1 MEVIGQKNFQYQ
13 VLIFLFLLEI
23 IGEKNFQYQVL
34 IFLFFMEVIGE
45 KILQYQVFNNSSS
58 YTQLILDYSSPSNRH
73 IIAILFIY
81 IIILPKF
88 GNCGEIRSFF

>member
-1 MEVIGQKNFQYQ
+1 MEIIGEKNFQYQ

-58 YTQLILDYSSPSNRH
+58 YTQLILDYSSPINRH
-73 IIAILFIY
+73 IIAILFKYLNFCPNLAIVG
-81 IIILPKF
+81 K
-88 GNCGEIRSFF
+88 